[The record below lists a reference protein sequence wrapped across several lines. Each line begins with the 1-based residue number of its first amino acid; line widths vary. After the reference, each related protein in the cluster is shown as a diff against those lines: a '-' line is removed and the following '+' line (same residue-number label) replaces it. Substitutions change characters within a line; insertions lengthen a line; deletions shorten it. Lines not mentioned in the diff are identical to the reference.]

1 MGFSIPVFRESQT
14 SFFPCSKMLWPRTL
28 WYNMIQP
35 AIAQCSI
42 SLPSV
47 RTVRSF
53 LRMIGPMS
61 LDLHGFTWIYMDL
74 HGFTATKIQQRSKG
88 AKYWNKMKQD
98 HAHAKACATDM
109 HRSPKFEWHEAL
121 QLVRNTKSPGAMKNS
136 MPLSVNLSL
145 YSSLILENVPSSADF
160 CPLTVPMQRITKE
173 LWSMS

>member
-1 MGFSIPVFRESQT
+1 
-14 SFFPCSKMLWPRTL
+14 MLWPRTL

-35 AIAQCSI
+35 AIAQCTVA
-42 SLPSV
+42 LLCQASV
-47 RTVRSF
+47 QSEVF
-53 LRMIGPMS
+53 CEWLGLCHWIYM
-61 LDLHGFTWIYMDL
+61 DLIYMDL

-145 YSSLILENVPSSADF
+145 YSSLSLENVPSSADF